1 MEAQS
6 RARGGARTR
15 LRFRPVL
22 VCLMMAMV
30 SSTARAQLQA
40 GFYDTLCPAAEII
53 VQEEVS
59 KGVSGSPGTA
69 AGLLRLHFHDCFVRG
84 CDGSVLLDS
93 AAGNTAEKDAP
104 PNSSLRGFEVIDA
117 AKTRLEQAC
126 YGVVSCADILAF
138 AARDALALAG
148 GSQYQVPAG
157 RRDGNVSVA
166 GETNGNLPP
175 PTANV
180 QQLNQ
185 IFGSKGLTQKEMVA
199 LSGAHTIGMAQCSS
213 FDSRLYS
220 YGPSA
225 GQDPTMDPAYL
236 GTLTTQC
243 PQAGAASQLVAMDP
257 VTPNSFDTNYYANIV
272 ANRGLLTSDQ
282 ALLAD
287 PTTAAQVVG
296 YTNNPASF
304 FTDFADAMVSMGG
317 IGVLTGTSGS
327 IRTNCRVVG

>member
-1 MEAQS
+1 
-6 RARGGARTR
+6 
-15 LRFRPVL
+15 
-22 VCLMMAMV
+22 
-30 SSTARAQLQA
+30 
-40 GFYDTLCPAAEII
+40 
-53 VQEEVS
+53 
-59 KGVSGSPGTA
+59 
-69 AGLLRLHFHDCFVRG
+69 
-84 CDGSVLLDS
+84 
-93 AAGNTAEKDAP
+93 
-104 PNSSLRGFEVIDA
+104 
-117 AKTRLEQAC
+117 
-126 YGVVSCADILAF
+126 
-138 AARDALALAG
+138 
-148 GSQYQVPAG
+148 
-157 RRDGNVSVA
+157 
-166 GETNGNLPP
+166 
-175 PTANV
+175 
-180 QQLNQ
+180 
-185 IFGSKGLTQKEMVA
+185 MVA

-213 FDSRLYS
+213 FDGRLYPS
-220 YGPSA
+220 GQSA

-243 PQAGAASQLVAMDP
+243 PQAGAAGQLVAMDP